1 MDSMLKAIDQ
11 YPNGTDIIVEPVTG
25 DTIIGHIDTIYESD
39 NELPEEDPG
48 YEEYYSC
55 VIQVS
60 VACKYAWT
68 ISYTRRFNGN
78 MQKRPDFTYYIKGR
92 NRDLASRRKAVKI
105 SICVG
110 G

>member
-1 MDSMLKAIDQ
+1 MEMDSMLKAIDQ

-39 NELPEEDPG
+39 NDLPEEDPG

-60 VACKYAWT
+60 AACKDT
-68 ISYTRRFNGN
+68 HGRFLMPGDLTEICKNDPISRITLKDGTVIW
-78 MQKRPDFTYYIKGR
+78 QAGEK
-92 NRDLASRRKAVKI
+92 L
-105 SICVG
+105 
-110 G
+110 